1 MVGQFGYL
9 GGVAEMSCAFAC
21 VCNDMCPV
29 YLPLLL
35 LQTHAIFQCKNL
47 AEVSNSGTDS
57 NEVEQTSSSPSKQ
70 WGKEF

>member
-1 MVGQFGYL
+1 
-9 GGVAEMSCAFAC
+9 MSCALAW

-47 AEVSNSGTDS
+47 AEVSNIGSDS
-57 NEVEQTSSSPSKQ
+57 NDVEQMISSPSEQ
-70 WGKEF
+70 GGKEF